1 MIFQEIKTH
10 LFLYNSFY
18 VYLVSIKKS
27 SVKEKVQ
34 PLKIYNASA
43 GSGKTYHLV
52 KEYIKLL
59 IEEVHSKSFSKIVA
73 MTFTNKAALEM
84 KERIISALDEMS
96 SPIFFNNNS
105 EHLAIEI
112 ANDLN
117 INKKD
122 VEQRSKQVLSQIL
135 HQYEDFFVMT
145 IDKFNLRLIRSFSRD
160 LDLAN
165 DFEVIMDE
173 IEVIEKIV
181 DDLLSQLG
189 SENSSK
195 LNQLLLKYAESKV
208 DDGESWNFRKKLI
221 EFGKILRIEKNATK
235 VRQLMET
242 DFSIERYNSV
252 IAQKKSIDNSFNKL
266 TFQLNENILLLN
278 ADLLPGKSTTYNGI
292 IKLSN
297 ADSFIVDEKD
307 ISNTVIKNLD
317 VVLKKGQVFP
327 DEIKKSIRQI
337 LAYREKHLYDYVV
350 INLYLKN
357 FFNMALLQYMAKSL
371 ESIKKEEQIILI
383 SEFNSLISNLI
394 QNENAPFIYE
404 RLGTKFKNFLL
415 DEFQDTSHLQWL
427 NLVPLVH
434 ESLGGN
440 NKNLIVGDPKQ
451 SIYRFKNGVAE
462 QFVELP
468 EIYNPENLDEI
479 SQKSSF
485 FKQMG
490 ETHSLENNWRSSPTI
505 VNFNNSFFTHFKERL
520 TEDSISFYNSIHQ
533 TPKSNCNGKIVIES
547 KPEKTT
553 NDQIIVQLKEWIDEC
568 VSDGFK
574 LGDICI
580 LGFRNIDCNKWALG
594 LNNLGYNVVSSDSLL
609 IDSNLKV
616 KLAIA
621 YLKWRF
627 KPSDENSKKQ
637 FAELFF
643 RQRNDAYDTYKSYI
657 RESINSNNGKTYRYF
672 NEKDFINDYFDNYT
686 SFFFK
691 YESIYDLVQG
701 FYRLLNFNELE
712 NPYLHHL
719 ADIVYDFE
727 LKKGPHLSGFIDEY
741 ERNKNNFAVQIPE
754 SEDAI
759 QIMTIHK
766 SKGLEFPV
774 VIVPSMNLV
783 LDIKYESLVEVEDF
797 IIYKK
802 PTKSEILKPL
812 QKLYEEEYNNVI
824 TDYINL
830 TYVAMTR
837 PIERLYIQNHFN
849 PTRFGSIFHET
860 LKEID
865 GVKIEGNEVYFCIED
880 GERTTPKEKKNQT
893 TTFHPNNLTET
904 LWFPDISL
912 QDNEEL
918 MNSSYLS
925 EEMQFGLQFHL
936 LISRIERI
944 DEISKVIET
953 GINEGEI
960 DSKNAKDLE
969 TRLMDLMNSNDYISL
984 FVDKKD
990 VLNEQTILVD
1000 ANTTLRPDK
1009 IIIKEKETIIIDY
1022 KTGIPGSKDLK
1033 QVKQYKSTLESMG
1046 YPNVSCYLFYS
1057 SINEL
1062 KQVS

>member
-1 MIFQEIKTH
+1 M
-10 LFLYNSFY
+10 
-18 VYLVSIKKS
+18 
-27 SVKEKVQ
+27 KESGQ

-59 IEEVHSKSFSKIVA
+59 LNEVHSKSFSKIVA

-96 SPIFFNNNS
+96 SPGFFSNNS
-105 EHLAIEI
+105 EHLSIEI
-112 ANDLN
+112 SKELN
-117 INKKD
+117 INKEE
-122 VEQRSKQVLSQIL
+122 VEQRSKLVLSQIL
-135 HQYEDFFVMT
+135 HQYEDFYVMT

-173 IEVIEKIV
+173 VEVIEKIV

-189 SENSSK
+189 SENNSR

-208 DDGESWNFRKKLI
+208 DEGESWNFRRKLI
-221 EFGKILRIEKNATK
+221 EFGKILKVERNATK
-235 VRQLMET
+235 VKHLMEM
-242 DFSIERYNSV
+242 DFSVERFNSV
-252 IAQKKSIDNSFNKL
+252 IAQRKTIDNSFNKL
-266 TFQLNENILLLN
+266 TNQLNENIQNLN
-278 ADLLPGKSTTYNGI
+278 SDLLPGKSTTYNGI
-292 IKLSN
+292 LKLAN
-297 ADSFIVDEKD
+297 ANSFIESEDQ
-307 ISNTVIKNLD
+307 ISKNIIKYLD
-317 VVLKKGQVFP
+317 TELKKGQVFP
-327 DEIKKSIRQI
+327 EEVKSCIKEI
-337 LAYREKHLYDYVV
+337 LAYREEHLYDYVV

-357 FFNMALLQYMAKSL
+357 FFNMALLQFMAKSL
-371 ESIKKEEQIILI
+371 EAIKKEEQIILI

-404 RLGTKFKNFLL
+404 RLGTKFKHFLL

-440 NKNLIVGDPKQ
+440 NGNLIVGDPKQ

-468 EIYNPENLDEI
+468 KIYNPENLIEI
-479 SQKSSF
+479 SQKSAYF
-485 FKQMG
+485 DQMG

-505 VNFNNSFFTHFKERL
+505 VNFNNHFFEHFKQRL
-520 TEDSISFYNSIHQ
+520 SENSIDFYNSIYQ
-533 TPKSNCNGKIVIES
+533 VPKANYNGKIVIES
-547 KPEKTT
+547 KPEKETD
-553 NDQIIVQLKEWIDEC
+553 DQIISKLIDWIDEC
-568 VSDGFK
+568 TADGFK

-580 LGFRNIDCNKWALG
+580 LGGRNIDCNKWALG
-594 LNNLGYNVVSSDSLL
+594 LNNAGYNVVSADSLL

-616 KLAIA
+616 QLTIA

-627 KPSDENSKKQ
+627 KSSDESYKKQ

-643 RQRNDAYDTYKSYI
+643 RTNSNSYDTYRTFIQESVNSKS
-657 RESINSNNGKTYRYF
+657 RKTYRYF
-672 NEKDFINDYFDNYT
+672 NDLDFINKYFNNYT

-691 YESIYDLVQG
+691 FESIYDLVQG
-701 FYRLLNFNELE
+701 FYRLMNFNELE

-727 LKKGPHLSGFIDEY
+727 LKKGPHLSAFIDDY

-754 SEDAI
+754 SDDAI

-774 VIVPSMNLV
+774 VIVPSLNLS
-783 LDIKYESLVEVEDF
+783 LDIKSSFLVEIEDF
-797 IIYKK
+797 IVYKK
-802 PTKSEILKPL
+802 PTKSEILEPL
-812 QKLYEEEYNNVI
+812 QKIYSEEYNNII
-824 TDYINL
+824 TDYVNL
-830 TYVAMTR
+830 TYVALTR
-837 PIERLYIQNHFN
+837 PIERLYVRNHFE
-849 PTRFGSIFHET
+849 RSKFGAIFHET

-865 GVKIEGNEVYFCIED
+865 GIEVDGNEIYLIIDD
-880 GERTTPKEKKNQT
+880 GERSLPKTKKINS
-893 TTFHPNNLTET
+893 TTFYPKNLTET

-918 MNSSYLS
+918 TQSTYLS

-936 LISRIERI
+936 LVSRIERI
-944 DEISKVIET
+944 EDISRNIEIA
-953 GINEGEI
+953 INEGEI
-960 DSKNAKDLE
+960 DSKKANELESRLKDLF
-969 TRLMDLMNSNDYISL
+969 NSNDHISL
-984 FVDKKD
+984 FQGKKEII
-990 VLNEQTILVD
+990 NEQTILVD

-1009 IIIKEKETIIIDY
+1009 IILKENETIIVDY